1 MTAYQTIPKTNG
13 FAARMGAAAEINKV
27 DVFLGRVKVLD
38 LKPTNPVRHRSPLFR
53 RQYDSMATRMP
64 RLLGR
69 QLPSADATY
78 GASR

>member
-1 MTAYQTIPKTNG
+1 
-13 FAARMGAAAEINKV
+13 MGLLPAWERLRCSNDYAGSSKV

-38 LKPTNPVRHRSPLFR
+38 LKPTNPVRHRIPLFR
-53 RQYDSMATRMP
+53 RQYDSMATGMS

-78 GASR
+78 GAGR